1 MSDQIEKLDHD
12 LEEAKATGEDSMSAD
27 AVTPEGG
34 NDKKRKADKKSAPEA
49 VKEEEEEISEE
60 EVAEEPA
67 LAEAFVGLF
76 EGQEVSEEFKS
87 KTVAVFEAAVHEKV
101 LAEKEA
107 LAEQFEADL
116 QEQVSTAIDDIVE
129 KVDSYLDYV
138 VEHWMEANEVALESN
153 IKVQVAESLFDG
165 IKGLVSEHNLQI
177 DEETVDAVA
186 EMETKLEESTTKYNE
201 VVEQMMALREEK
213 EQLELA
219 ATFRTV
225 AEGLTETQAD
235 KLGVLAE
242 GVSFDSVEDYA
253 KKLVAI
259 KESYFAESAVAQ
271 EDATEYLEEEVVEE
285 AKAPAIDPAVAA
297 YVDSISRFVK

>member
-1 MSDQIEKLDHD
+1 MSEELKLKKGLD
-12 LEEAKATGEDSMSAD
+12 LELDEAKATGEDSESAD
-27 AVTPEGG
+27 PVTPEGG
-34 NDKKRKADKKSAPEA
+34 IDKKRKADKKTAPEKAEA
-49 VKEEEEEISEE
+49 VKEEEEVE
-60 EVAEEPA
+60 APA

-76 EGQEVSEEFKS
+76 EGQELSEEFKT

-101 LAEKEA
+101 LAEKAA

-116 QEQVSTAIDDIVE
+116 QEQVATAVEDIVE

-138 VEHWMEANEVALESN
+138 VENWMAANEVAIESN
-153 IKVQVAESLFDG
+153 LKLQVAESLMDG
-165 IKGLVSEHNLQI
+165 LKGLVSEHNLEI
-177 DEETVDAVA
+177 SEETVDAVA
-186 EMETKLEESTTKYNE
+186 EVEAKLEESTAKYNE

-219 ATFRTV
+219 AAFRTV

-242 GVSFDSVEDYA
+242 GVTFESVEDYA

-259 KESYFAESAVAQ
+259 KESYFTESVVAK
-271 EDATEYLEEEVVEE
+271 EDATEYLEEEVVVE
-285 AKAPAIDPAVAA
+285 AKAPQVDPAIAA